1 MSTQMTVRLSDESA
15 AFIDEQV
22 QGGTVA
28 SRAAVLDK
36 LVRREIRRV
45 RAMQDA
51 LIYAREGE
59 DPELSGFHEAAARS
73 RLAHD
78 LDLDR

>member
-1 MSTQMTVRLSDESA
+1 
-15 AFIDEQV
+15 
-22 QGGTVA
+22 
-28 SRAAVLDK
+28 
-36 LVRREIRRV
+36 
-45 RAMQDA
+45 MQDA